1 MAKPRD
7 KLYVCGTVFARSGD
21 QQLSVTKSQI
31 LDALARVASPRG
43 VALTNAR
50 VLSEIAIT
58 DGKVLFSINV
68 DAAEAKAWET
78 ARADAEAAVRALP
91 GVSNVMVALTAERKP
106 GTPAAAPARPA
117 PGHRHDH
124 GVQPVSAHRP
134 PANPGGSPMAR
145 QSEIPGIAAVIA
157 VASGKG
163 GVGKSTTA
171 LNLAL
176 GLRDLGLRVG
186 LMDAD
191 IYGPSVPRL
200 TGIREKPQLNDQK
213 KMVPLMRFGLA
224 IMSIGFLVE
233 EETAMIWRGPMV
245 MSAITQML
253 RDVAWG
259 ELDVLVVDMP
269 PGTGDA
275 QLTLAQ
281 NVPLKGAVIVST
293 PQDLALIDARRGL
306 AMFTKV
312 NVPVLGI
319 IENMSYFQCP
329 ECGTRSDIFGHGG
342 ARHEAERLGVPFLGE
357 VPLHMQIRA
366 MSDAG
371 TPVVVSEP
379 DGPHA
384 AIYRAIG
391 SQVRDQLRK
400 VHAIA

>member
-1 MAKPRD
+1 
-7 KLYVCGTVFARSGD
+7 V
-21 QQLSVTKSQI
+21 SVTQQQV
-31 LDALARVASPRG
+31 LDALARVMSPRG
-43 VALTNAR
+43 VALPLAN
-50 VLSEIAIT
+50 VLSTISVG
-58 DGKVLFSINV
+58 DGKVFFSINV
-68 DAAEAKAWET
+68 DAAEARAWEGV
-78 ARADAEAAVRALP
+78 RGEAEAAVRAIP
-91 GVSNVMVALTAERKP
+91 GVTVAMIALTAERKA
-106 GTPAAAPARPA
+106 GSAPAAPPPAAPP
-117 PGHRHDH
+117 PHRHSH
-124 GVQPVSAHRP
+124 GVSPASSHRP
-134 PANPGGSPMAR
+134 PQQPAGGSPMSK

-186 LMDAD
+186 LLDAD

-200 TGIREKPQLNDQK
+200 TGIREKPLLNDEK
-213 KMVPLMRFGLA
+213 KMIPIMRFGLA

-233 EETAMIWRGPMV
+233 EDTAMIWRGPMV

-259 ELDVLVVDMP
+259 TLDILVVDMP

-281 NVPLKGAVIVST
+281 NVPLKGAVIIST
-293 PQDLALIDARRGL
+293 PQDLSLIDARRGL
-306 AMFTKV
+306 AMFKKV

-319 IENMSYFQCP
+319 VENMSYFQCP
-329 ECGTRSDIFGHGG
+329 HCGTRSDIFGHGG

-357 VPLHMQIRA
+357 IPLHMSIRA
-366 MSDAG
+366 TSDAG
-371 TPVVVSEP
+371 TPVVESEP
-379 DGPHA
+379 DGPYA

-391 SQVRDQLRK
+391 ARVRDQLQG
-400 VHAIA
+400 VIAAA

>member
-1 MAKPRD
+1 
-7 KLYVCGTVFARSGD
+7 V
-21 QQLSVTKSQI
+21 SVTQQQVLDVLGKVKSP
-31 LDALARVASPRG
+31 DG
-43 VALTNAR
+43 VALTHAN
-50 VLSEIAIT
+50 VLSAVT
-58 DGKVLFSINV
+58 VNDGKVFFSINV
-68 DAAEAKAWET
+68 DAAQARAWESV
-78 ARADAEAAVRALP
+78 RAETEAAVRAIP
-91 GVSNVMVALTAERKP
+91 GVTAAMIALTAERKP
-106 GTPAAAPARPA
+106 GSPAAAPAP
-117 PGHRHDH
+117 PHRHSH

-134 PANPGGSPMAR
+134 PQSPASPMSK

-186 LMDAD
+186 LLDAD

-200 TGIREKPQLNDQK
+200 TGIHEKPQLNDNR
-213 KMVPLMRFGLA
+213 KMIPIQRFGLA

-259 ELDVLVVDMP
+259 TLDILVVDMP

-281 NVPLKGAVIVST
+281 NVPLRGAIIIST
-293 PQDLALIDARRGL
+293 PQDLSLIDARRGL
-306 AMFTKV
+306 AMFKKV

-319 IENMSYFQCP
+319 VENMSYFQCP

-342 ARHEAERLGVPFLGE
+342 ARLEAERLGVPFLGE
-357 VPLHMQIRA
+357 IPLHMSIRA
-366 MSDAG
+366 TSDSG
-371 TPVVVSEP
+371 TPVVDSEP

-391 SQVRDQLRK
+391 AKVRDQLQG
-400 VHAIA
+400 VIAAA

>member
-1 MAKPRD
+1 MSK
-7 KLYVCGTVFARSGD
+7 
-21 QQLSVTKSQI
+21 
-31 LDALARVASPRG
+31 
-43 VALTNAR
+43 
-50 VLSEIAIT
+50 
-58 DGKVLFSINV
+58 
-68 DAAEAKAWET
+68 
-78 ARADAEAAVRALP
+78 
-91 GVSNVMVALTAERKP
+91 
-106 GTPAAAPARPA
+106 
-117 PGHRHDH
+117 
-124 GVQPVSAHRP
+124 
-134 PANPGGSPMAR
+134 

-186 LMDAD
+186 LLDAD

-200 TGIREKPQLNDQK
+200 TGIRDKPVLNDDK
-213 KMVPLMRFGLA
+213 KMIPIARFGLA

-233 EETAMIWRGPMV
+233 EDTAMIWRGPMV

-259 ELDVLVVDMP
+259 TLDILVVDMP

-281 NVPLKGAVIVST
+281 NVPLKGAVIIST
-293 PQDLALIDARRGL
+293 PQDLSLIDARRGL
-306 AMFTKV
+306 AMFKKV

-319 IENMSYFQCP
+319 VENMSYFQCP
-329 ECGTRSDIFGHGG
+329 QCGTRSDIFGHGG
-342 ARHEAERLGVPFLGE
+342 ARLEAERLGVPFLGE
-357 VPLHMQIRA
+357 IPLHMSIRA
-366 MSDAG
+366 TSDSG
-371 TPVVVSEP
+371 TPVVESEP

-391 SQVRDQLRK
+391 AKVRDQLQG
-400 VHAIA
+400 VIAAA

>member
-1 MAKPRD
+1 M
-7 KLYVCGTVFARSGD
+7 
-21 QQLSVTKSQI
+21 SVTQQQV
-31 LDALARVASPRG
+31 LDALAKVASPRG
-43 VALTNAR
+43 VALSNAN
-50 VLSEIAIT
+50 VLSAIT
-58 DGKVLFSINV
+58 VNDGKVFFSINV
-68 DAAEAKAWET
+68 DAAEARAWESV
-78 ARADAEAAVRALP
+78 RAEAEAAVRAIP
-91 GVSNVMVALTAERKP
+91 GVTVAMIALTAERKA
-106 GTPAAAPARPA
+106 GVAAAPPA
-117 PGHRHDH
+117 PHRHAQ
-124 GVQPVSAHRP
+124 GVPHVSTHRP
-134 PANPGGSPMAR
+134 PPQPGPASPMSK

-186 LMDAD
+186 LLDAD

-200 TGIREKPQLNDQK
+200 TGIREKPVLNDDK
-213 KMVPLMRFGLA
+213 KMIPIQRFGLA

-233 EETAMIWRGPMV
+233 EDTAMIWRGPMV

-259 ELDVLVVDMP
+259 TLDILVVDMP

-281 NVPLKGAVIVST
+281 NVPLKGAIIVST
-293 PQDLALIDARRGL
+293 PQDLSLIDARRGL
-306 AMFTKV
+306 AMFRKV

-319 IENMSYFQCP
+319 VENMSYFQCP
-329 ECGTRSDIFGHGG
+329 HCGTNSDIFGHGG
-342 ARHEAERLGVPFLGE
+342 ARLEAERLGVPFLGE
-357 VPLHMQIRA
+357 IPLHISIRA
-366 MSDAG
+366 MSDSG
-371 TPVVVSEP
+371 TPVVESEP

-391 SQVRDQLRK
+391 AKVRDQLSG
-400 VHAIA
+400 VIAAA

>member
-1 MAKPRD
+1 
-7 KLYVCGTVFARSGD
+7 V
-21 QQLSVTKSQI
+21 SVTQQQV
-31 LDALARVASPRG
+31 LDALAKVASPRG
-43 VALTNAR
+43 VALTNAN
-50 VLSEIAIT
+50 VLSAIT
-58 DGKVLFSINV
+58 AADGKVFFSINV
-68 DAAEAKAWET
+68 DAAEARAWESV
-78 ARADAEAAVRALP
+78 RAQAEAAVRAIP
-91 GVSNVMVALTAERKP
+91 GVSVAMIALTAERKP
-106 GTPAAAPARPA
+106 GAAASPSPGAAASPSPPSPA
-117 PGHRHDH
+117 PHRHAH
-124 GVQPVSAHRP
+124 GVQPVSAHKP
-134 PANPGGSPMAR
+134 PQSPASPMSK
-145 QSEIPGIAAVIA
+145 QSEIPGVAAVIA

-186 LMDAD
+186 LLDAD

-200 TGIREKPQLNDQK
+200 TGIHEKPKLNDDR
-213 KMVPLMRFGLA
+213 KMIPIERFGLA

-233 EETAMIWRGPMV
+233 EDTAMIWRGPMV

-259 ELDVLVVDMP
+259 TLDILVVDMP

-281 NVPLKGAVIVST
+281 NVPLKGAVIIST
-293 PQDLALIDARRGL
+293 PQDLSLIDARRGL
-306 AMFTKV
+306 AMFKKV

-319 IENMSYFQCP
+319 VENMSYFQCP

-357 VPLHMQIRA
+357 IPLHMSIRTT
-366 MSDAG
+366 SDSG
-371 TPVVVSEP
+371 NPVVASEP

-391 SQVRDQLRK
+391 TKVRDQLQGT
-400 VHAIA
+400 IAAA

>member
-1 MAKPRD
+1 
-7 KLYVCGTVFARSGD
+7 V
-21 QQLSVTKSQI
+21 SVTQQQV
-31 LDALARVASPRG
+31 LDALAKVMSPRG
-43 VALTNAR
+43 VALPLAN
-50 VLSEIAIT
+50 VLSTISVG
-58 DGKVLFSINV
+58 DGKVFFSINV
-68 DAAEAKAWET
+68 DATE
-78 ARADAEAAVRALP
+78 ARAWDSVRGEAEAAVRAIP
-91 GVSNVMVALTAERKP
+91 GVTVAMIALTAERKA
-106 GTPAAAPARPA
+106 GSAPAARPPAAPPA
-117 PGHRHDH
+117 HGHSH
-124 GVQPVSAHRP
+124 GVQPASSHRP
-134 PANPGGSPMAR
+134 PQQPAGGSPMSK

-186 LMDAD
+186 LLDAD

-200 TGIREKPQLNDQK
+200 TGIREKPLLNDEK
-213 KMVPLMRFGLA
+213 KMIPIMRFGLA

-233 EETAMIWRGPMV
+233 EDTAMIWRGPMV

-259 ELDVLVVDMP
+259 TLDILVVDMP

-281 NVPLKGAVIVST
+281 NVPLKGAVIIST
-293 PQDLALIDARRGL
+293 PQDLSLIDARRGL
-306 AMFTKV
+306 AMFKKV

-319 IENMSYFQCP
+319 VENMSYFQCP
-329 ECGTRSDIFGHGG
+329 HCGTRSDIFGHGG

-357 VPLHMQIRA
+357 IPLHMSIRA
-366 MSDAG
+366 TSDSG
-371 TPVVVSEP
+371 TPVVESEP
-379 DGPHA
+379 DGPYA

-391 SQVRDQLRK
+391 AKVRDQLQG
-400 VHAIA
+400 AIAAA

>member
-1 MAKPRD
+1 M
-7 KLYVCGTVFARSGD
+7 
-21 QQLSVTKSQI
+21 SVTQQQVLDVLGKVKSP
-31 LDALARVASPRG
+31 DG
-43 VALTNAR
+43 VALTHAN
-50 VLSEIAIT
+50 VLSAVT
-58 DGKVLFSINV
+58 VNDGKVFFSINV
-68 DAAEAKAWET
+68 DAAQARAWESV
-78 ARADAEAAVRALP
+78 RAATEAAVRAIP
-91 GVSNVMVALTAERKP
+91 GVTNAMIALTAERKP
-106 GTPAAAPARPA
+106 GSPAAAPPA
-117 PGHRHDH
+117 PHRHSH

-134 PANPGGSPMAR
+134 PQSPVSPMSK

-186 LMDAD
+186 LLDAD

-200 TGIREKPQLNDQK
+200 TGIREKPQLDDNR
-213 KMVPLMRFGLA
+213 KMIPIQRFGLA

-259 ELDVLVVDMP
+259 TLDILVVDMP

-281 NVPLKGAVIVST
+281 NVPLRGAVIIST
-293 PQDLALIDARRGL
+293 PQDLSLIDARRGL
-306 AMFTKV
+306 AMFKKV

-319 IENMSYFQCP
+319 VENMSYFQCP

-342 ARHEAERLGVPFLGE
+342 ARLEAERLGVPFLGE
-357 VPLHMQIRA
+357 IPLHMSIRA
-366 MSDAG
+366 TSDSG
-371 TPVVVSEP
+371 TPVVDSEP

-391 SQVRDQLRK
+391 AKVRDQLQG
-400 VHAIA
+400 VIAAA